1 MPLTDI
7 QIKKLKPADKP
18 QRVYDGGGL
27 YLEVSPAGGKL
38 WRYKYR
44 FGGRYKVLSIGKYPH
59 ITLSEARDK
68 HQEARKQL
76 ENGID
81 PSAAKKAAKLKRT
94 NAFGVVAEEWYHNKR
109 GGWSENYAKDTW
121 NRLEKNVLPW
131 LKDRPV
137 DEISTAELLRILRK
151 IEARGAVES
160 AYRVGQ
166 ICGQVFI
173 YGIACGYLEN
183 NPANNLSRALKE
195 RKVKSMPAITEPGRI
210 TGLLRVIDNADGTLV
225 VRSALQF
232 IAYTFPR
239 PGELRKAQ
247 WTEFDFEAAMWTIPA
262 DRMKMKRPH
271 LIPLS
276 RQAVEILK
284 ELEPLTGSGPYVFP
298 SIRTNSRPMSE
309 NTLNVALRRL
319 GYSKDEMV
327 SHGFRTM
334 ASTNLH
340 EMGWPTEV
348 VEMQLSHI
356 DRNAVRAAYNKALY
370 LEERKRMMQAW
381 ADYLD
386 ELKSG
391 AAIIP
396 MKRGG

>member
-1 MPLTDI
+1 
-7 QIKKLKPADKP
+7 
-18 QRVYDGGGL
+18 
-27 YLEVSPAGGKL
+27 
-38 WRYKYR
+38 
-44 FGGRYKVLSIGKYPH
+44 
-59 ITLSEARDK
+59 
-68 HQEARKQL
+68 
-76 ENGID
+76 
-81 PSAAKKAAKLKRT
+81 
-94 NAFGVVAEEWYHNKR
+94 
-109 GGWSENYAKDTW
+109 
-121 NRLEKNVLPW
+121 
-131 LKDRPV
+131 
-137 DEISTAELLRILRK
+137 
-151 IEARGAVES
+151 
-160 AYRVGQ
+160 
-166 ICGQVFI
+166 
-173 YGIACGYLEN
+173 
-183 NPANNLSRALKE
+183 
-195 RKVKSMPAITEPGRI
+195 VKSMPAITEPGRI
-210 TGLLRVIDNADGTLV
+210 TGLLRAIDNADGTLV

-262 DRMKMKRPH
+262 ERMKMKRPH

-386 ELKSG
+386 GLRKNEKVVPLKRN
-391 AAIIP
+391 A
-396 MKRGG
+396 R